1 MKIAL
6 HPAEILLNKLARAER
21 KRSGDLM
28 TRQKAEFDI
37 LVAALQ
43 EAEER
48 GFRRAYQP
56 SRDYAIARANQGS
69 YD

>member
-48 GFRRAYQP
+48 GFRRACQQ